1 MILKRNIILLIV
13 TLVFILLSS
22 LLRSFLYYDKY
33 DLISDLEDE
42 QKIANQKFITAQIL
56 SEKLN
61 QVYNLFESNLAAN
74 KSDAKN
80 KESNMIFLK
89 ELTDILNRLDIKLLQ
104 MEPGGTERKG
114 LITKIAYS
122 MEIKCTFEEFGKL
135 VAELESID
143 RLITIE
149 EITMKNGVEKIKGN
163 TKAMNEIQDLI
174 VILEI
179 NTITIN
185 KAKV

>member
-13 TLVFILLSS
+13 TVVFIILSS
-22 LLRSFLYYDKY
+22 SLRSFLYYDKY
-33 DLISDLEDE
+33 ELISDLEDE
-42 QKIANQKFITAQIL
+42 QKIANEKFITAQIL

-61 QVYNLFESNLAAN
+61 QVYNLFESNLATN
-74 KSDAKN
+74 NSDSKN
-80 KESNMIFLK
+80 KESNMGFLK
-89 ELTDILNRLDIKLLQ
+89 ELTDILNKLEIKLLQ

-135 VAELESID
+135 ITELESND

-163 TKAMNEIQDLI
+163 TSEIEEIQNLI

-179 NTITIN
+179 NTVTIN